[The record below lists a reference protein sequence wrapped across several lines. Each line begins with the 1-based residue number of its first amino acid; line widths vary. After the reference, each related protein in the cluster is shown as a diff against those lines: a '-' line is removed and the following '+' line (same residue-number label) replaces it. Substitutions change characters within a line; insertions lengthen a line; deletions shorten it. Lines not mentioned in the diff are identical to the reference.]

1 MVVDTNILLYA
12 TNPDSPHHQVCRD
25 RLAQLRAGSR
35 AWYVTWG
42 NLYEYLRVATH
53 PAITAHPAATAEAWA
68 YLRELVG
75 SARMLTETDR
85 HADLFQQLLR
95 KHSWISANLVF
106 DARTVVLMKENGVR
120 RICTFDRDFRRF
132 DGIEVVAP

>member
-1 MVVDTNILLYA
+1 MVVDTNILVYA

-25 RLAQLRAGSR
+25 RLAQLRAGSQ

-42 NLYEYLRVATH
+42 NLYEYMRLATH
-53 PAITAHPAATAEAWA
+53 PVVATRPASAVDAWKCLCELTA
-68 YLRELVG
+68 
-75 SARMLTETDR
+75 SAQVLIETNR
-85 HADLFQQLLR
+85 HGEVFAQVLR

-106 DARTVVLMKENGVR
+106 DARIVVLMKENGVR

-132 DGIEVVAP
+132 DGIEVVTP